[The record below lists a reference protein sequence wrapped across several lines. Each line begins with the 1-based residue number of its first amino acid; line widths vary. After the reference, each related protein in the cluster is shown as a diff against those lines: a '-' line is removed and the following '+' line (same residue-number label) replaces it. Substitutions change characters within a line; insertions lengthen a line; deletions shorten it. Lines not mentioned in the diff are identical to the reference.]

1 MRAGIIWL
9 AVGLGIG
16 AFGFVIGF
24 DEADAFHPL
33 LGIGAIPAIIGLA
46 YIVLSFFNPNK
57 AKQP

>member
-1 MRAGIIWL
+1 MKSRARER
-9 AVGLGIG
+9 G
-16 AFGFVIGF
+16 AFGFVVGF

-57 AKQP
+57 AR